1 MHPHRSAPR
10 RHAALAL
17 AAAALL
23 TSLPWVPVRAEA
35 PAVDPSINTHYHNT
49 NVERWR
55 EIFESP
61 GREVFDQ
68 RLRIVKASGVRPG
81 MAVADVGAGTGLFTM
96 LFARAVGP
104 EGRVYAVDISP
115 SFVEG
120 IEARSGEYRVDNVEA
135 IVNDQRDT
143 RLPPESVDLVFVSD
157 TYHHFEHP
165 RAMLDSI
172 RKALRPGGE
181 LVVIDFHRIPGRSS
195 PWILSGNRGDPRGG
209 LRADRRGALPA
220 RELLPALPQV
230 RGLSGRGQGGGSS
243 VAWAPV

>member
-1 MHPHRSAPR
+1 MHPHPSAPGLR
-10 RHAALAL
+10 AALAL

-23 TSLPWVPVRAEA
+23 LSLPWALRAEA
-35 PAVDPSINTHYHNT
+35 PAVDPSINNHYHNT

-61 GREVFDQ
+61 GREIFDQ
-68 RLRIVKASGVRPG
+68 RMRIVKASGVRPG

-115 SFVEG
+115 NFVEG
-120 IEARSGEYRVDNVEA
+120 IAARSREYRVDNVEA

-143 RLPPESVDLVFVSD
+143 RLPAASVDLVFMSD
-157 TYHHFEHP
+157 TYHHFEYP

-172 RKALRPGGE
+172 RQALRPGGE

-195 PWILSGNRGDPRGG
+195 PWILSHVRLGREEAIEEISAAGFELIGEERF
-209 LRADRRGALPA
+209 LRENYFLRFRKSAD
-220 RELLPALPQV
+220 
-230 RGLSGRGQGGGSS
+230 
-243 VAWAPV
+243 